1 VTDMKAGLLTGLYAL
16 GAIRDAGLAWPF
28 GRLDFVANGDEELG
42 SPVSQ
47 PVIRALARQADVA
60 LVLECA
66 RANGDLVSARKG
78 ILDVRLTIEGRA
90 AHAGVE
96 PEKGRN
102 AILEAAHQ
110 VVALQALNGRWPG
123 VTVNVGRI
131 DGGIRPNVVPERC
144 WLEVDARATTVAA
157 FDQVVAEIR
166 RLAAN
171 TTVPD
176 TRIMTDDGALLPPM
190 EKLPG
195 AGRLV
200 AHAQSLARALGFDVR
215 DAGTGGGGDASFTA
229 DEGVPTLDGLGPIGG
244 NDHSPAE
251 YLEVASIVPRTALF
265 AGLLL
270 AVGRD
275 REIAAWAA
283 RRQAASDRGPGA
295 RR

>member
-1 VTDMKAGLLTGLYAL
+1 MKGGLLTGLYAL
-16 GAIRDAGLAWPF
+16 AAIREAGIPF
-28 GRLDFVANGDEELG
+28 PFEQLDFVANGDEELG
-42 SPVSQ
+42 SPSSQ
-47 PVIRALARQADVA
+47 AVIRGLARRADSA

-78 ILDVRLTIEGRA
+78 ILDLRLTIEGRA

-110 VVALQALNGRWPG
+110 VIALQALNGRWLG

-131 DGGIRPNVVPERC
+131 EGGIRPNVVPERC
-144 WLEVDARATTVAA
+144 VLEVDARATTTAA
-157 FDQVVAEIR
+157 FADVVAEIR

-171 TTVPD
+171 PTVPD
-176 TRIMTDDGALLPPM
+176 TAITTADGALLPPM

-200 AHAQSLARALGFDVR
+200 AHAQAVARALGFEVR
-215 DAGTGGGGDASFTA
+215 DAATGGGGDASFTA
-229 DEGVPTLDGLGPIGG
+229 DEGAPTLDGLGPIGG
-244 NDHSPAE
+244 DDHSPAE

-275 REIAAWAA
+275 REIAGWAAA
-283 RRQAASDRGPGA
+283 RRTA
-295 RR
+295 RA

>member
-1 VTDMKAGLLTGLYAL
+1 MKAGLLTGLYAL
-16 GAIRDAGLAWPF
+16 AAIQQAGIPF
-28 GRLDFVANGDEELG
+28 PFQRLDFVTNGDEELG

-47 PVIRALARQADVA
+47 AVTRALARGADAA

-78 ILDVRLTIEGRA
+78 ILDLRLTVRGRA

-96 PEKGRN
+96 PEKGRS

-110 VVALQALNGRWPG
+110 VVALHALNGRWPG
-123 VTVNVGRI
+123 VTVNVGRVE
-131 DGGIRPNVVPERC
+131 GGIRPNVVPEWC
-144 WLEVDARATTVAA
+144 HLEVDARATTTAA
-157 FDQVVAEIR
+157 FAAVVAEIR
-166 RLAAN
+166 RLAGQ

-176 TRIMTDDGALLPPM
+176 TTIATEEGALLPPM

-195 AGRLV
+195 AERLV
-200 AHAQSLARALGFDVR
+200 GHARALARSLGFDVR
-215 DAGTGGGGDASFTA
+215 DAATGGGGDANVTS

-244 NDHSPAE
+244 ADHSPAE
-251 YLEVASIVPRTALF
+251 YLEVASIVPRTALY

-275 REIAAWAA
+275 PEIATWGAV
-283 RRQAASDRGPGA
+283 RGRGA
-295 RR
+295 

>member
-1 VTDMKAGLLTGLYAL
+1 
-16 GAIRDAGLAWPF
+16 
-28 GRLDFVANGDEELG
+28 
-42 SPVSQ
+42 VSQ
-47 PVIRALARQADVA
+47 PVIRALAHRADAA

-66 RANGDLVSARKG
+66 RANGDLVSSRKG
-78 ILDVRLTIEGRA
+78 ILDLRLTIHGRA

-102 AILEAAHQ
+102 AVLEAAHQ

-131 DGGIRPNVVPERC
+131 EGGIRPNVVPERC
-144 WLEVDARATTVAA
+144 WLEVDARATTIAA
-157 FDQVVAEIR
+157 FNQVVAEIR

-176 TRIMTDDGALLPPM
+176 TTITTEDGALLPPM
-190 EKLPG
+190 EKLAG
-195 AGRLV
+195 AERLIG
-200 AHAQSLARALGFDVR
+200 HAQELAHALGFEVR
-215 DAGTGGGGDASFTA
+215 DAATGGGGDASFTA
-229 DEGVPTLDGLGPIGG
+229 DAGVPTLDGLGPIGG

-275 REIAAWAA
+275 RGIAGWAA
-283 RRQAASDRGPGA
+283 ARGAARAIGTAGA
-295 RR
+295 LSADS